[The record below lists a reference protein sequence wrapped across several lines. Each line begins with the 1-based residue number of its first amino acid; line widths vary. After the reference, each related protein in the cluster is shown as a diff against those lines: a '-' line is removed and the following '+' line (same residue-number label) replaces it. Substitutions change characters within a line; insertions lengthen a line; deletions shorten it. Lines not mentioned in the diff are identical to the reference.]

1 MSAQEAP
8 RQRMFNVPT
17 VTKWLLVAN
26 VAIFAV
32 TATLPDATSDAIV
45 GVLGFSSARYHGG
58 FHLAALFDP
67 ITYQFLHGGIEH
79 IAVNMLGLVAFGAGV
94 EQRLG
99 PWRFLAFYLV
109 CGVIGAFAEL
119 AIDPHSTDLM
129 IGASASI
136 SGLFGAILRFG
147 AFRRTFWTLVAAWL
161 VLNAVTGIA
170 GVGSEGVPVAW
181 VAHVGGFLAGLVLY
195 PLLVRPAYAGK

>member
-1 MSAQEAP
+1 MSAADAP
-8 RQRMFNVPT
+8 HQRMFNLPT
-17 VTKWLLVAN
+17 VTKWLLAAN
-26 VAIFAV
+26 VVIFAV
-32 TATLPDATSDAIV
+32 MAFLPDQTTDAV
-45 GVLGFSSARYHGG
+45 VAMFGFTPARYHAG
-58 FHLAALFDP
+58 LSLPALFDP

-79 IAVNMLGLVAFGAGV
+79 VAVNMLGLVAFGAGV

-99 PWRFLAFYLV
+99 SWRFLAFYLV
-109 CGVIGAFAEL
+109 CGVVGAFAEF
-119 AIDPHSTDLM
+119 AIDPHSADVM

-181 VAHVGGFLAGLVLY
+181 VAHVGGFFVGLLLY
-195 PLLVRPAYAGK
+195 PLLVRPAFAGK